1 MIHSIMNQCFP
12 TKAVSL
18 STRDPPWISPLLK
31 YLIKKRAKAVYQGK
45 LSSVEELTKR
55 ISKLISENRKYLAK
69 SESIGTSKWW
79 KTVDA
84 LSMRRRKPNLVLDKG
99 FLDNLNDYFGNL
111 CSDSKYI
118 QPVPLEIDSNPPY
131 PPQFN
136 VTQVLIA
143 LSKIKRIATRS
154 DHLPFWV
161 WRDNADILA
170 PVVARVWNL
179 SLSSCTW
186 PLSWKTAHIDRLPKI
201 ENPFE
206 FSDFRGINVTPVI
219 ARCFQRIIYC
229 EHSKKSFESNLSSS
243 QF

>member
-31 YLIKKRAKAVYQGK
+31 YLIKKRAKA
-45 LSSVEELTKR
+45 TKR

-69 SESIGTSKWW
+69 SESVGTSKWW
-79 KTVDA
+79 RTVDT
-84 LSMRRRKPNLVLDKG
+84 LSMRRKKPNLVLDNG

-170 PVVARVWNL
+170 PVVARVWNF
-179 SLSSCTW
+179 SAIVVENSDRD
-186 PLSWKTAHIDRLPKI
+186 PLPQI